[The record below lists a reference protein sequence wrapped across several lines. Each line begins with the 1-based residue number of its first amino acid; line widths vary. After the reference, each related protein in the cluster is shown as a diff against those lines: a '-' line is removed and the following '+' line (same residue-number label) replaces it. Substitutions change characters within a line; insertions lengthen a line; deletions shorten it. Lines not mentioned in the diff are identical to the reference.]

1 MSGPTPYFHQ
11 SRAMGG
17 AGQAGLRTPPQSAIR
32 SMVPDTGIGIGSG
45 HHHPFG
51 SSFHHMDHA
60 PPRPVM
66 VSHGDG
72 SADAGS
78 RESEKKKRG
87 RPRKYGPDGSGGGGS
102 ASSAVA
108 HAAQH
113 KAVTPGSGSG
123 SASGSGWSLSDP
135 SQKRGRGR
143 PPGSGKI
150 QRLALLGEWAVST
163 AGRGFTPHVLRI
175 LEGEDIAAKIASF
188 SQQAT
193 RAVCVMSAQGAVSRL
208 TLSQPSNSRGNVTY
222 EGRFQII
229 YLSGSY
235 MTTDEDGTRTRTG
248 DLSIAVS
255 SPEGHVF
262 GGPVAGNLVA
272 ATTVQVIIGSFVYL
286 GPKGKSKED
295 ESQEV
300 EVGTEIEFA
309 STDRSNTP
317 VSNQNANPSPVVV
330 GWPGPRQMENRPGRI
345 DIDLAR
351 G

>member
-11 SRAMGG
+11 RAMAG
-17 AGQAGLRTPPQSAIR
+17 AGPTPPTGLRTPSPAIR
-32 SMVPDTGIGIGSG
+32 SMVPDTGICIGTR
-45 HHHPFG
+45 PFG
-51 SSFHHMDHA
+51 SSFHME
-60 PPRPVM
+60 PTPRPVM
-66 VSHGDG
+66 IPHGDG
-72 SADAGS
+72 STDGGS

-87 RPRKYGPDGSGGGGS
+87 RPRKYGPDGSGGSGS
-102 ASSAVA
+102 SP
-108 HAAQH
+108 QPR
-113 KAVTPGSGSG
+113 AVTPGSGSG
-123 SASGSGWSLSDP
+123 SGSGWSLTDP

-163 AGRGFTPHVLRI
+163 AGRGFTPHVLKI

-193 RAVCVMSAQGAVSRL
+193 RAVCVMSASGAISRL
-208 TLSQPSNSRGNVTY
+208 TLSQPSSSRGNVTY

-229 YLSGSY
+229 YMSGSY
-235 MTTDEDGTRTRTG
+235 MTTEDGGTRTRTG

-262 GGPVAGNLVA
+262 GGPVGGALVA
-272 ATTVQVIIGSFVYL
+272 ATNVQVIIGSFVYL
-286 GPKGKSKED
+286 GPKAKNKD
-295 ESQEV
+295 EESLEG
-300 EVGTEIEFA
+300 EAGAETEYA
-309 STDRSNTP
+309 SANRPNTP
-317 VSNQNANPSPVVV
+317 VSNQNANPAPVVM
-330 GWPGPRQMENRPGRI
+330 GWPGPTQMENRPGRI

>member
-11 SRAMGG
+11 RAMAG
-17 AGQAGLRTPPQSAIR
+17 AGPTPPTGLRTPSPAIR
-32 SMVPDTGIGIGSG
+32 SMVPDMGICIGTR
-45 HHHPFG
+45 PFG
-51 SSFHHMDHA
+51 SSFHME
-60 PPRPVM
+60 PTPRPVM
-66 VSHGDG
+66 IPHGDG
-72 SADAGS
+72 STDGGS

-87 RPRKYGPDGSGGGGS
+87 RPRKYGPDGSGGSGS
-102 ASSAVA
+102 SP
-108 HAAQH
+108 QPR
-113 KAVTPGSGSG
+113 AVTPGSGSG
-123 SASGSGWSLSDP
+123 SGSGSGWSLTDP

-163 AGRGFTPHVLRI
+163 AGRGFTPHVLKI

-193 RAVCVMSAQGAVSRL
+193 RAVCVMSASGAISRL
-208 TLSQPSNSRGNVTY
+208 TLSQPSSSRGNVTY

-229 YLSGSY
+229 YMSGSY
-235 MTTDEDGTRTRTG
+235 MTTEDGGTRTRTG

-262 GGPVAGNLVA
+262 GGPVGGALVA
-272 ATTVQVIIGSFVYL
+272 ATNVQVIIGSFVYL
-286 GPKGKSKED
+286 GPKAKNKD
-295 ESQEV
+295 EESLEG
-300 EVGTEIEFA
+300 EAGAETEYA
-309 STDRSNTP
+309 SANRPNTP
-317 VSNQNANPSPVVV
+317 VSNQNANSAPVVV
-330 GWPGPRQMENRPGRI
+330 GWPGPTQMENRPGRI